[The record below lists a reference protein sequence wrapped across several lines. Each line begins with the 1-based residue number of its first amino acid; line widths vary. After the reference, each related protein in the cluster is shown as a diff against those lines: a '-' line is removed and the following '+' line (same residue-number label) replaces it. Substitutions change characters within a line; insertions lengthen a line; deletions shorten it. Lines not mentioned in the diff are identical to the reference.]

1 MMNYIFY
8 HIPRTGGASLWISIA
23 NSIDHQKMHVL
34 DTAHESI
41 SRYQC
46 PRHEDELLEFFVKE
60 TQGRPS
66 IIHVHSRFDI
76 PLLPNTVLISLEREY
91 TAWKK
96 SLIWAHINSIFLYR
110 DRIVDF
116 CIHPNPRLRKAH
128 RKKSIIK
135 WRNKIIFFIYV
146 LLEERTFWDESA
158 SNYKKN
164 EKNLVQYELNEQNP
178 EKLKADFY
186 EIIKNL
192 PVKNDSVFANHEPK
206 THNSHGRAKRVAAA
220 LFYLSEPFHFLVS
233 RKKRKSFILYPTMSV
248 PSDPK

>member
-8 HIPRTGGASLWISIA
+8 HIPRTGGASLWFSIA
-23 NSIDHQKMHVL
+23 NSINHKKMHVL

-41 SRYQC
+41 SRYHC
-46 PRHEDELLEFFVKE
+46 PRHEGELLEFFVKE

-76 PLLPNTVLISLEREY
+76 PLLPNTVLISLGREY

-110 DRIVDF
+110 DQIVDT
-116 CIHPNPRLRKAH
+116 CTHPNPRLRKAH

-146 LLEERTFWDESA
+146 LLEKRTFWDESA
-158 SNYKKN
+158 SSYKKN
-164 EKNLVQYELNEQNP
+164 EKNLVQFELDEQGP

-186 EIIKNL
+186 ELIKNL
-192 PVKNDSVFANHEPK
+192 PVKKDSVFANYNPK
-206 THNSHGRAKRVAAA
+206 THNSHGRAKRVAAV
-220 LFYLSEPFHFLVS
+220 LFYLSEPFQFLVS

-248 PSDPK
+248 HSDPK